1 MNRAK
6 AMVVLHKISDKCKM
20 VTMDI
25 ISLDEIYPKDDKTS
39 ENYQIKMKCSCDV
52 HTCKELTSI
61 LEEHHLEMKEDR
73 DFLILTSKT

>member
-25 ISLDEIYPKDDKTS
+25 ISLDTIYSKDATS